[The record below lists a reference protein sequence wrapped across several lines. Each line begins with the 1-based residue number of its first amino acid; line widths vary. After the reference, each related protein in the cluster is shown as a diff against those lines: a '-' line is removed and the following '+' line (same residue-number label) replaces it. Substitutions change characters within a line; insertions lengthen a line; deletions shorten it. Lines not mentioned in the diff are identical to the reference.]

1 MVECVIIVL
10 YSLLWI
16 GSWVGVGVFM
26 GFVLGLLYSP
36 SYYDG
41 SENVANRRRWNAAV
55 ERLTS
60 LTYLFQKHYF
70 DYTIEYRARRPLD
83 DIGINDSDDDND
95 SAGKRRARALKEQVE
110 RVLQGKED
118 RAAIFAASPHGLLAI
133 STVFHTVLPLDPVW
147 RNAVTCVHRHMFF
160 FPLVRELA
168 LWLGVMNVTRANMV
182 QHLQRHQCLYLAPGG
197 CREMIIDKE
206 HPIQTKHSG
215 FLRVAFAEQV
225 PVYPV
230 IHMGQEEVF
239 RSVTWPWLDR
249 VRSMCL
255 DVTGYPFPTFFTPPL
270 PRKLTSHVF
279 EPLDPRDF
287 DKNEEAFVA
296 AYWTLVQRHYEQLHE
311 EAVARKN
318 KPLRFDV

>member
-16 GSWVGVGVFM
+16 GSWVGIGVFM

-41 SENVANRRRWNAAV
+41 SENVANKRRWPGAI

-70 DYTIEYRARRPLD
+70 DYTVEYRGRRPLNGD
-83 DIGINDSDDDND
+83 EGPVGTATTAAD
-95 SAGKRRARALKEQVE
+95 KLKERVE
-110 RVLQGKED
+110 RVLQGKDD
-118 RAAIFAASPHGLLAI
+118 RVAIFAASPHGLLAI
-133 STVFHTVLPLDPVW
+133 STMFHTVLPLDPVW

-160 FPLVRELA
+160 FPLVRELS

-197 CREMIIDKE
+197 CREMIIDKD
-206 HPIQTKHSG
+206 HPIQTKHAG
-215 FLRVAFAEQV
+215 FLRVAFREQV
-225 PVYPV
+225 PVFPV

-239 RSVTWPWLDR
+239 KSITWPWLDR

-270 PRKLTSHVF
+270 PRKLTSYVF
-279 EPLDPRDF
+279 EPLDPSHFVD
-287 DKNEEAFVA
+287 DEEAFIA
-296 AYWTLVQRHYEQLHE
+296 AYWRRVQQHYEQLHE
-311 EAVARKN
+311 EDARSKK